1 MNRAAAMVSGLVLF
15 GCGLAL
21 LFLADLGV
29 GPWDVLHDGLAN
41 HLNRA
46 PGTMIQAVGALL
58 LILLV
63 LFRQPL
69 GPATISNVI
78 IIGLVVNLIMGL
90 AEPPDLFVIRLL
102 MAIASPIVVGFGSML
117 YLGAGLGVGPRDGLM
132 TTLIERG
139 HGIGKARTLIESVV
153 FAGGVLLGGSYGL
166 GTLIFTLGVGPSY
179 QFFKHRV
186 WSGWSESTGRFI
198 YRR

>member
-1 MNRAAAMVSGLVLF
+1 MNRAAAMVSGLVFF

-41 HLNRA
+41 RLDRS

-58 LILLV
+58 LVLLV
-63 LFRQPL
+63 FFRQPL

-78 IIGLVVNLIMGL
+78 IIGLVVNLIMGF
-90 AEPPDLFVIRLL
+90 AETPELFGIRLL

-139 HGIGKARTLIESVV
+139 IGIGKARTLIESVV
-153 FAGGVLLGGSYGL
+153 FVGGVLLGGSYGL
-166 GTLIFTLGVGPSY
+166 GTLIFT
-179 QFFKHRV
+179 F
-186 WSGWSESTGRFI
+186 
-198 YRR
+198 

>member
-15 GCGLAL
+15 GCGLGL

-41 HLNRA
+41 RLDRS
-46 PGTMIQAVGALL
+46 PGTMIQVVGALL
-58 LILLV
+58 LVLLV
-63 LFRQPL
+63 FFRQPL
-69 GPATISNVI
+69 GPATIANVI

-90 AEPPDLFVIRLL
+90 TETPELFGIRLL

-139 HGIGKARTLIESVV
+139 LGIGKARTLIESVV
-153 FAGGVLLGGSYGL
+153 FVGGVLLGGSYGL
-166 GTLIFTLGVGPSY
+166 GTLIFTHPLIG
-179 QFFKHRV
+179 
-186 WSGWSESTGRFI
+186 
-198 YRR
+198 